1 LRSPLTVWKGGV
13 VDGDRSHYA
22 AHLSD
27 SKASREI
34 SFRLIHVNTGCVA
47 EGILAVRAAMSPM
60 KKSRAREAI
69 IAEWLNLPPERRE
82 AAHQAASFAMSVIER
97 FKWASVGDP
106 YQEVMIWISGHI
118 GKP

>member
-1 LRSPLTVWKGGV
+1 
-13 VDGDRSHYA
+13 
-22 AHLSD
+22 
-27 SKASREI
+27 
-34 SFRLIHVNTGCVA
+34 
-47 EGILAVRAAMSPM
+47 MSPM

-82 AAHQAASFAMSVIER
+82 TAHQAASFAMSVIER